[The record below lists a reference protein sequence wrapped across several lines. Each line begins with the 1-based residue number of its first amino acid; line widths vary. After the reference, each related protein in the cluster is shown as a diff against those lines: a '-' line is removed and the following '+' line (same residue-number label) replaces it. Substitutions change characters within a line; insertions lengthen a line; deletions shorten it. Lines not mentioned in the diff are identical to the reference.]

1 MLPNASPLA
10 GPPTETPGSDRT
22 GIFSFS
28 AEELFSEKLF
38 LIMTQVAR
46 NKKSEFSQQES
57 NL

>member
-1 MLPNASPLA
+1 MLPNANPLA
-10 GPPTETPGSDRT
+10 GPPTETLGSDRT

-46 NKKSEFSQQES
+46 NKKSEFSQQGV
-57 NL
+57 